1 MPRALSALIVV
12 ILCFAFPLA
21 AGAQSTASTS
31 LEKAVAALGAQD
43 VRSIEISG
51 SGTIYAIGQN
61 ATPTMPWPRFTLKSF
76 TRSINYDTASLRDEI
91 VRTQA
96 LDPPR
101 GGSQQPIRGEQRQI
115 FVVSGDRAWNVV
127 GDVNNP
133 VPVALA
139 ERQAQIWITPH
150 GVVRAAMA
158 RNATVR
164 GRTITFD
171 DPARYR
177 MKVTVDLQHRV
188 AQVEAIVPHAV
199 LGDLPIEVRYLNYR
213 DFGGVKFP
221 TKIQQLA
228 GGFPILDLMVTDV
241 RPNAAVDIQVPDNV
255 RATAEPYARVTSQM
269 VADGVWFLSGG
280 THNSALIEMKDHLIL
295 VESPIN
301 DQRALAVLAEVKSL
315 VPGKPIRY
323 LVNTHHHFDHAG
335 GVRAVAG
342 EGVTVITHEVN
353 RAFLERAITAR
364 ATVRPDHLAKAGRTA
379 KVESV
384 RDQRVLTD
392 GTRIVE
398 IRHIAGNL
406 HHDGLIMVYLPKEK
420 VLIEADAYTPL
431 PPNAT
436 PPSAAD
442 ANPYSVN
449 LVDNLKKQNLD
460 VEQVLPLH
468 GRIVP
473 IAELHKAVGH

>member
-1 MPRALSALIVV
+1 
-12 ILCFAFPLA
+12 
-21 AGAQSTASTS
+21 
-31 LEKAVAALGAQD
+31 
-43 VRSIEISG
+43 
-51 SGTIYAIGQN
+51 
-61 ATPTMPWPRFTLKSF
+61 MPWPRFNLKSF
-76 TRSINYDTASLRDEI
+76 ARSINYETASLRDEL

-115 FVVSGDRAWNVV
+115 FVVSGEHAWNVV

-139 ERQAQIWITPH
+139 ERQIQIWMTPH
-150 GVVRAAMA
+150 GAVKAAMA
-158 RNATVR
+158 RSGTVR

-177 MKVTVDLQHRV
+177 MKVTVDLQNLV
-188 AQVEAIVPHAV
+188 ALFDAVVLNPV

-221 TKIQQLA
+221 AKIQQFA
-228 GGFPILDLMVTDV
+228 GSFPILELVVTDV
-241 RPNAAVDIQVPDNV
+241 RPNAAVTIEVPDTV
-255 RATAEPYARVTSQM
+255 RATPEPYARVTSQM

-301 DQRALAVLAEVKSL
+301 DQR
-315 VPGKPIRY
+315 
-323 LVNTHHHFDHAG
+323 
-335 GVRAVAG
+335 
-342 EGVTVITHEVN
+342 
-353 RAFLERAITAR
+353 
-364 ATVRPDHLAKAGRTA
+364 
-379 KVESV
+379 
-384 RDQRVLTD
+384 VLTD
-392 GTRIVE
+392 GTRTVE

-420 VLIEADAYTPL
+420 ILIEADAYTPL
-431 PPNAT
+431 PLNAT
-436 PPSAAD
+436 PPTAAN
-442 ANPYSVN
+442 ANPYTVN
-449 LVDNLKKQNLD
+449 LADNLKKQNLD
-460 VEQVLPLH
+460 VAQVLPLH

-473 IAELHKAVGH
+473 VAELHKAAGH

>member
-1 MPRALSALIVV
+1 
-12 ILCFAFPLA
+12 
-21 AGAQSTASTS
+21 
-31 LEKAVAALGAQD
+31 
-43 VRSIEISG
+43 
-51 SGTIYAIGQN
+51 
-61 ATPTMPWPRFTLKSF
+61 
-76 TRSINYDTASLRDEI
+76 
-91 VRTQA
+91 
-96 LDPPR
+96 
-101 GGSQQPIRGEQRQI
+101 
-115 FVVSGDRAWNVV
+115 
-127 GDVNNP
+127 
-133 VPVALA
+133 
-139 ERQAQIWITPH
+139 
-150 GVVRAAMA
+150 
-158 RNATVR
+158 
-164 GRTITFD
+164 
-171 DPARYR
+171 
-177 MKVTVDLQHRV
+177 
-188 AQVEAIVPHAV
+188 
-199 LGDLPIEVRYLNYR
+199 DLPIEVRYLNYR

-221 TKIQQLA
+221 TKIQQIA
-228 GGFPILDLMVTDV
+228 AGFPILELTVTDV

-255 RATAEPYARVTSQM
+255 RATPEPYARATSQM

-323 LVNTHHHFDHAG
+323 LVNTHH
-335 GVRAVAG
+335 
-342 EGVTVITHEVN
+342 
-353 RAFLERAITAR
+353 
-364 ATVRPDHLAKAGRTA
+364 DHLAKAGRTA

-392 GTRIVE
+392 GARTVE